1 MKTKLTR
8 RQMTLLLSQ
17 TIAAAPALTWA
28 AKFAA
33 AMPAYAEPASQTS
46 APVYV
51 VLWFDTEDY
60 MLPASDD
67 AAKRL
72 ADFLT
77 AQGVR
82 ATFKVVGEKARV
94 LEARHRTDV
103 IAALN
108 RHEIGYHSNTH
119 SQQPTP
125 AEYESALDWEQ
136 GAAEFDRRERG
147 GFDDVAR
154 IFGHAPT
161 CYGQPGVSW
170 APQAYPALKKWGVPV
185 YLDDGQHVGL
195 DGKPFWYGGLLNIF
209 NIDAGRGLE
218 QNEDW
223 TNIAAAKDYFTSLH
237 NQLSVQPAGGLV
249 SFMFHPTQFISQQ
262 FWDAVNFSNG
272 ANPPRS
278 QWKQQPRLSPAESEH
293 AFQYFE
299 ALIRHMKSL
308 PNVRFITASE
318 AHALYRDAA
327 RSRTFTPDE
336 LTTIAAKVTPQIGF
350 QLHSGFNLTA
360 SEVFALLNQ
369 FVANS
374 FAGKASEPVVLRDT
388 PYGPASAASDVDS
401 NQITE
406 VPWDQF
412 SRTVLDVAHF
422 LDRSRQIPNVIWM
435 GSAAIFPE
443 SYLVAIASVAKI
455 LLSKQPPPESVKIL
469 PAELAAAKFV
479 AKDSLSIWNW
489 PIFPQGF
496 HSPHLMELARLQAWT
511 LKPALLLAAT

>member
-1 MKTKLTR
+1 MKTRLTR

-17 TIAAAPALTWA
+17 TIAAGPALAWA
-28 AKFAA
+28 GKLAA
-33 AMPAYAEPASQTS
+33 AMPASAEPVGKSGS
-46 APVYV
+46 PVYV

-72 ADFLT
+72 AEFLT

-94 LEARHRTDV
+94 LEARHRADV

-119 SQQPTP
+119 SQQPTA
-125 AEYESALDWEQ
+125 AEYESTLDWEQ
-136 GAAEFDRRERG
+136 GAAEFNRRERS

-154 IFGHAPT
+154 IFGRPPT

-170 APQAYPALKKWGVPV
+170 APQAYPVLKKWGVPV

-195 DGKPFWYGGLLNIF
+195 DGKPFWYGCLLNIF

-218 QNEDW
+218 PNDDW
-223 TNIAAAKDYFTSLH
+223 SNIAGAKEYFITLH
-237 NQLSVQPAGGLV
+237 KQLSAQTAGGLV

-278 QWKQQPRLSPAESEH
+278 QWKQQPQLSAAESEH

-299 ALIRHMKSL
+299 ALIRHIKSL

-318 AHALYRDAA
+318 AHALYRDTAQ
-327 RSRTFTPDE
+327 SHTFTPGE
-336 LTTIAAKVTPQIGF
+336 LTKIAAKVTPQIGF
-350 QLHSGFNLTA
+350 QLHGSFNLSA

-369 FVANS
+369 FVTNS
-374 FAGKASEPVVLRDT
+374 LAGRASEPIVLHDT
-388 PYGPASAASDVDS
+388 PYGSASAAFDVAP
-401 NQITE
+401 NQIAE

-412 SRTVLDVAHF
+412 ARTVLDVSHF
-422 LDRSRQIPNVIWM
+422 LDRNQQIPNAVWM
-435 GSAAIFPE
+435 GSAAVSPE
-443 SYLVAIASVAKI
+443 SYLVALASATPI
-455 LLSKQPPPESVKIL
+455 LLRKQPPPESVKIL
-469 PAELAAAKFV
+469 PAELAAAQFV
-479 AKDSLSIWNW
+479 AKDSIAIWNW

-511 LKPALLLAAT
+511 LKPALLPPVK